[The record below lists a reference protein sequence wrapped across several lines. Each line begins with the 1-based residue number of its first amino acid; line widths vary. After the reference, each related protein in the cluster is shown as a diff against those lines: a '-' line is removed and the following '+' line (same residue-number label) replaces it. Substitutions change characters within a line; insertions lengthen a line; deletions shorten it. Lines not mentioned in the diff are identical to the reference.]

1 MRQKGKGL
9 MAAEA
14 VTQCLAREQGS
25 HRALCGPQAQG
36 GDTGVRSQ
44 SDSVH

>member
-1 MRQKGKGL
+1 MRQVVTGT
-9 MAAEA
+9 
-14 VTQCLAREQGS
+14 VTQRLAIERGS

-44 SDSVH
+44 GD